1 MYEDKELE
9 DILLAKLIQYP
20 EHYYHHHHNL
30 SPELFNDITNRNIF
44 NVYRQLINN
53 NQTPD
58 IINLSSILK
67 DSEREI
73 HLTLAV
79 ILENAYDAHDIGSC
93 IDALSKIRVM
103 NNITSFAKEL
113 AFKITNREDS
123 NDILKYINKNISI
136 LDPNIESQTKDI
148 ADQLVDVLGDIEIRM
163 NTDGITGIPTG
174 FKSIDNFTNGWQ
186 KTDLVII
193 GGASSMGKT
202 SLALAFAYNAAKCGN
217 IPTAIF
223 SYEMS
228 YRQLIERLISAETG
242 IDNKWIQKGV
252 ISHEDLKKIHK
263 ASGLIEKLP
272 LYIDDCKRTSLHYV
286 INRIKQLVITSDVK
300 LVFIDYLQLVSAKN
314 KGGTREQEIST
325 IARGLKNLA
334 KELNITIVALSQLN
348 RGVGLRQQSRPT
360 MADLRESGEIEQAS
374 DIVILVYRPEYYGI
388 KDIDGQDQ
396 KGVAE
401 IIFAKGR
408 SIGVGKVYM
417 NFIAN
422 LTKFVEQ

>member
-103 NNITSFAKEL
+103 NNITGFAKEL
-113 AFKITNREDS
+113 TFKITNREDS

-136 LDPNIESQTKDI
+136 LDPNIDSQTKDI

-202 SLALAFAYNAAKCGN
+202 SLALAFAYNAVKCGN

-242 IDNKWIQKGV
+242 IDNKWIQKGA

-263 ASGLIEKLP
+263 ASSLIEKLP

-300 LVFIDYLQLVSAKN
+300 LVFVDYLQLISAKY

-334 KELNITIVALSQLN
+334 KELNITIIALSQLN

>member
-103 NNITSFAKEL
+103 NNITGFAKEL
-113 AFKITNREDS
+113 TFKITNREDS

-136 LDPNIESQTKDI
+136 LDPNIDSQTKDI

-174 FKSIDNFTNGWQ
+174 FKSIDDFTNGWQ

-202 SLALAFAYNAAKCGN
+202 SLALAFAYNAVKCGN

-242 IDNKWIQKGV
+242 IDNKWIQKGA

-263 ASGLIEKLP
+263 ASSLIEKLP

-286 INRIKQLVITSDVK
+286 VNRIKQLVITSDVK
-300 LVFIDYLQLVSAKN
+300 LVFVDYLQLISAKY

-334 KELNITIVALSQLN
+334 KELNITIIALSQLN